1 MDGRILDTLKL
12 IQIQMLKQIYM
23 LAPFYFFPSVS
34 WTVEQRTPDIEA
46 RKRRGL
52 NQFLQTIIDANLVLL
67 NLFFYEFMISA
78 NS

>member
-12 IQIQMLKQIYM
+12 IQIQMLKKLYVGAF
-23 LAPFYFFPSVS
+23 LFFQPVS

-67 NLFFYEFMISA
+67 NLFF
-78 NS
+78 